1 MPKFQAA
8 AYLRLSYT
16 ENRENESDS
25 IANQKK
31 LIEDYVKGR
40 PDIELVSE
48 KVDDGYSGIL
58 FDRPAFQEMMQDIT
72 EGWVNC
78 VIVKD
83 LSRLGREYIETG
95 RYLRR
100 IFPAY
105 GVRFIAINDNIDT
118 AHEHAGDDLSIS
130 MKNIINDAYCHDIS
144 VKTRS
149 ALAVKRRNG
158 DYVGACPVYGYRKSE
173 ENRNRLVV
181 DEYAARVV
189 RDIFRAKIDGRSAKK
204 IADELNALG
213 VLSPLAYKV
222 NRGLPHPTGGFA
234 DRKDAKWSAT
244 TVIRILQDEIYTGTL
259 VQGRRGTVNHKIKD
273 VVKRPAEEWVRVE
286 NAHEPIIRKADF
298 DLVQSIM
305 KLDTRTTS
313 YGDKVYLFSGL
324 LVCGCCGGPMTRKT
338 NTSGGKKYI
347 YYHCPTGKK
356 HGCTHPV
363 MLREDELV
371 RCVLASLQAH
381 IRNVVSLDELL
392 DSISGDAINHDLIA
406 GYKAQIAE
414 NKAQLEQISTFKA
427 GLYENFISGLLDKT
441 EYKALRDGY
450 TGRIEQLRAAIQRL
464 RGEMEAVSDQTSER
478 LKWMQQFHQFATMQE
493 LDRRAVVTLIQ
504 SIVVRSKTELNIT
517 FRYQPEYETA
527 LEQLAH
533 ARLDRDVG

>member
-1 MPKFQAA
+1 MSKYRATD
-8 AYLRLSYT
+8 YLRLSYT
-16 ENRENESDS
+16 ENHENESDS

-31 LIEDYVKGR
+31 LIEDYVKEH

-58 FDRPAFQEMMQDIT
+58 FDRPAFQEMMQDIM
-72 EGWVNC
+72 EGKINC

-118 AHEHAGDDLSIS
+118 AHEHAGDDLNIS
-130 MKNIINDAYCHDIS
+130 MKNLINDAYCHDIS

-149 ALAVKRRNG
+149 ALEVKRKKG

-173 ENRNRLVV
+173 ENRNQLVM

-189 RDIFRAKIDGRSAKK
+189 RDIFRAKIDGRSAKR

-213 VLSPLAYKV
+213 VLSPLTYKIS
-222 NRGLPHPTGGFA
+222 RGLPHPKGGFA
-234 DRKDAKWSAT
+234 DRPDAKWSAT

-259 VQGRRGTVNHKIKD
+259 VQGRQGTYNHKLRNVIQK
-273 VVKRPAEEWVRVE
+273 PEEEWIRVE
-286 NAHEPIIRKADF
+286 NAHEAIIHKRDF
-298 DLVQSIM
+298 DLVQHIM
-305 KLDTRTTS
+305 GLDTRTAPE
-313 YGDKVYLFSGL
+313 GEKVYLFSGL
-324 LVCGCCGGPMTRKT
+324 LVCGCCGARMTRKT
-338 NTSGGKKYI
+338 NTVGGKKYI

-363 MLREDELV
+363 MLREDDLIQ
-371 RCVLASLQAH
+371 CVLASVQAH
-381 IRNVVSLDELL
+381 IKNVVSVDELL
-392 DSISGDAINHDLIA
+392 NSISEETINRELVA

-414 NKAQLEQISTFKA
+414 NRAQLEQIGVFKA
-427 GLYENFISGLLDKT
+427 GLYENFVKGMLDKA
-441 EYKALRDGY
+441 EYKSLRDGY
-450 TGRIEQLRAAIQRL
+450 TERMEELRSAIDQLRQ
-464 RGEMEAVSDQTSER
+464 EMERVTDRTSER
-478 LKWMQQFHQFATMQE
+478 QKWAQQFREFSNMTE

-504 SIVVRSKTELNIT
+504 SIRIISKTELKIT
-517 FRYQPEYETA
+517 FRYQMEYDA
-527 LEQLAH
+527 ALQKLSQARLEQEA
-533 ARLDRDVG
+533 V